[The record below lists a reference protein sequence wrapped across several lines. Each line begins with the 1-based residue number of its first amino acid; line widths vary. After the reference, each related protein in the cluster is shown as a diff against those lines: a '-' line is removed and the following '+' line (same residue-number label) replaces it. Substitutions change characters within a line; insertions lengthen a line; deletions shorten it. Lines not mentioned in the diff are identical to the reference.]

1 MRCLEGLPA
10 SSPLTRGGFVV
21 RRMVALS
28 TYSNSVDDGDTAFDV
43 SILWGSS
50 WSAIGGK
57 FGGAAKYWSIAWSS
71 EDGEAA
77 NDDRAPPDSIDKLLC
92 PE

>member
-1 MRCLEGLPA
+1 
-10 SSPLTRGGFVV
+10 
-21 RRMVALS
+21 MVALS
-28 TYSNSVDDGDTAFDV
+28 TYSNSVDDGDTAFVV
-43 SILWGSS
+43 SNLWGSV

-57 FGGAAKYWSIAWSS
+57 FGGAVKYWSMLWSS

-77 NDDRAPPDSIDKLLC
+77 NDDLTPPESIDMLLC